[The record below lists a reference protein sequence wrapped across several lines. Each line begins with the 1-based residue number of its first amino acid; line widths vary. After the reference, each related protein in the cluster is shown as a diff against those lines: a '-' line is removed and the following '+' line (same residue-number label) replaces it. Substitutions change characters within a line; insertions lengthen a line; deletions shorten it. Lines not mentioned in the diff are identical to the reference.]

1 MINELRIGIVGYD
14 HLQEKI
20 INALSRYTFVK
31 VVGATEI
38 AKDNEKAIYDK
49 GVLIYKDLDSLI
61 ENEDPNILS
70 VCSILET
77 RYRIVKNAIDS
88 KLNVMFEE
96 PLTLNT
102 NEIYDFK
109 KILNNIDNI
118 LVVPINDI
126 YYHPVLLDML
136 SYIYENEIGLPV
148 SINFKRSVWI
158 KENIDLLY
166 LLTGAIHFARKVFN
180 SEAIEVH
187 SSTTLDKN
195 YSVINLSFK
204 NNTIANINLSV
215 SHIINDEN
223 KRDDVF
229 IDVIGTDGII
239 ISRPSE
245 NIVFLQTKNKIERV
259 PWLENNISNFIKL
272 FIESLLGNREYK
284 TKLLNIMDEMR
295 LIETIEL
302 LTKSKNTI

>member
-77 RYRIVKNAIDS
+77 RSRIVKNAIDS

-180 SEAIEVH
+180 SEAIEVY

-284 TKLLNIMDEMR
+284 TKLLNITDEMR

-302 LTKSKNTI
+302 STKK